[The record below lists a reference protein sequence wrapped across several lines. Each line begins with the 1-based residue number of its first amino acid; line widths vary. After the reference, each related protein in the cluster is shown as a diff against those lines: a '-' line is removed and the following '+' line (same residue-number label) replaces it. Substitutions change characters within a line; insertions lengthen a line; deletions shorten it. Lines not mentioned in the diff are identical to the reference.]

1 MKKTDDTYITIGKIG
16 STYGVHGWLKI
27 HAFTEFSA
35 SILDYQPW
43 FIENKKN
50 GWEALQIE
58 DARAHGNTIIVK
70 LADFNTPEA
79 ARLLT
84 GIEIAIK
91 RTQLPTLEKN
101 EYYWSDLIGL
111 TVINKNGEVLGKVIY
126 LMATGSNDVL
136 IVKGENEH
144 AIPYFFGEV
153 VLSVDLAKQE
163 IQVDW
168 ELL

>member
-1 MKKTDDTYITIGKIG
+1 M
-16 STYGVHGWLKI
+16 
-27 HAFTEFSA
+27 
-35 SILDYQPW
+35 
-43 FIENKKN
+43 
-50 GWEALQIE
+50 QIE

-70 LADFNTPEA
+70 LADLNTPEA

-126 LMATGSNDVL
+126 LIATGSNDVL